1 MKVKKIVLIIVL
13 ILFVVAIIASIV
25 VFSNKSTNVS
35 QSNAKNSEVKSSDV
49 IEITDNYFIQQ
60 TNDVFYNLN
69 EYIGKKIKMQGLIY
83 YYEEEETGK
92 KCYAVVRNT
101 PGCCGNDGLAG
112 LDIRYEGEY
121 PEENTW
127 VEVEGIMKEDTISG
141 QKIPAIQVTSLKEVE
156 EGTKFVTN

>member
-83 YYEEEETGK
+83 MLMNY
-92 KCYAVVRNT
+92 
-101 PGCCGNDGLAG
+101 
-112 LDIRYEGEY
+112 IR
-121 PEENTW
+121 TRSSW
-127 VEVEGIMKEDTISG
+127 
-141 QKIPAIQVTSLKEVE
+141 LKE
-156 EGTKFVTN
+156 